1 MSDIKRVI
9 DELDI
14 VDIVSET
21 VALTKSGS
29 NFKGLCPFHSESSP
43 SFIVSPKKKI
53 FKCFGCGE
61 AGDALSFHMKTK
73 KVEFMDAIKDLA
85 SKFKIDLKLEKK
97 SNPHKD
103 KNFDILKMASNFFRD
118 NLFSKEGEKAL
129 KYFTK
134 DRNFEE
140 EMIYKYSLG
149 YSLNKRDSLLKHLT
163 SKGYLQKDIL
173 SLGLIQEKDGNFY
186 DTFRDRAMFSITNVN
201 GDFIGFGGRVLD
213 NKLPKYINSK
223 DSFTF
228 KKGYNL
234 YGMDKSFLREKEYAI
249 LVEGYTDV
257 LACHSKGFKNAV
269 ASLGT
274 AFTPQQ
280 ADLLKKYVSNTIIMY
295 DEDSAGQIATK
306 RAISILKSKG
316 FKVKISSLAPFKDPD
331 EFLKK
336 ESIDSMKSRI
346 KQSKESFTFLYD
358 ILSKNVDTSSVLGK
372 QQMISQFQDFFS
384 VLPNDLEKDIYIS
397 KFSAILNL
405 SKDVLNRY
413 IKSNIKVISKKK
425 KLLSSLE
432 SQTLMLLIK
441 DLSYLSKIQ
450 NHNVIN
456 RSKISSL
463 IHYDGV
469 KIDEAIQNFL
479 SESEEDLKQIINGAN
494 LIKDSK
500 EFYSNLVEAWDR
512 QSDSLELSNIED
524 MLEGSED
531 KMKVVKAYYNK
542 KINKQKGL
550 IK

>member
-21 VALTKSGS
+21 VELTKSGS
-29 NFKGLCPFHSESSP
+29 NYKGLCPFHSESSP
-43 SFIVSPKKKI
+43 SFIVSSKKRI

-61 AGDALSFHMKTK
+61 AGDALSFYMKTK
-73 KVEFMDAIKDLA
+73 KMEFIDAIKELA
-85 SKFKIDLKLEKK
+85 SKYKIDLKLEKK
-97 SNPHKD
+97 SSPARD
-103 KNFDILKMASNFFRD
+103 KNFDILKVASNFFRD
-118 NLFSKEGEKAL
+118 NLFSKEGEKSL

-134 DRNFEE
+134 DRGFEE
-140 EMIYKYSLG
+140 ELIYKYSLG
-149 YSLNKRDSLLKHLT
+149 YSLNKRDSLLKHLV
-163 SKGYLQKDIL
+163 SKGFSQKDIL
-173 SLGLIQEKDGNFY
+173 SLGLIQEKDGNYY
-186 DTFRDRAMFSITNVN
+186 DTFRDRAMFSITNAN

-223 DSFTF
+223 DSFIF

-234 YGMDKSFLREKEYAI
+234 YGMDKSFLREKGYAI

-295 DEDSAGQIATK
+295 DGDSAGKIATK

-316 FKVKISSLAPFKDPD
+316 FKVKISSLYPFKDPD

-336 ESIDSMKSRI
+336 ESIDKMKERI
-346 KQSKESFTFLYD
+346 KESKESFTFLYN
-358 ILSKNVDTSSVLGK
+358 ILSKSVDTTSVLGK
-372 QQMISQFQDFFS
+372 QQMISQFQEFFS
-384 VLPNDLEKDIYIS
+384 ILPNDLEKDIYMS
-397 KFSAILNL
+397 KFSTMLNL
-405 SKDVLNRY
+405 SKEVLNRY
-413 IKSNIKVISKKK
+413 IKSNIKVTNKKK
-425 KLLSSLE
+425 KVLSSLE

-441 DLSYLSKIQ
+441 DSSFLSKVKK
-450 NHNVIN
+450 NNVIN

-463 IHYDGV
+463 IHHDGV
-469 KIDEAIQNFL
+469 KIDRAIENFL
-479 SESEEDLKQIINGAN
+479 SESEEDLKQITKGAK

-500 EFYSNLVEAWDR
+500 EFYSNLIEAWDR
-512 QSDSLELSNIED
+512 ESEDVELNNIED

-531 KMKVVKAYYNK
+531 KMKVIKAYYNK